1 MRPESQD
8 EAFDEYAD
16 WVRRIDGRHAP
27 AHFATGVLCA
37 LTTLD
42 FRGLWLLAANEPSIF
57 RSHVCRFNG
66 QAPSSLFVGHK
77 VLEYHNMDIDP
88 SHIRNFSII
97 AHIDHGKSTLSDRIL
112 EQTGTV
118 AERDMQAQ
126 LLDTMDIE
134 RERGITIKSQAV
146 RVMYEADD
154 GELYQFNL
162 IDTPG
167 HVDFTYEV
175 SRSLAACDGAVLVV
189 DATQGVEAQTV
200 ANAMLAMNS
209 NLEII
214 PLINKIDLPAAEP
227 ERVRGEI
234 EDGLAIPA
242 DDAILASGK
251 TGEGVHDLLEAVV
264 YNIPAPNGD
273 ASAPLRAL
281 IFDSYFD
288 AYRGVVA
295 LVRVIDGSIK
305 QGDRIKMMAT
315 GTHTLA
321 EEVGARTPSE
331 VAMPELST
339 GEVGY
344 LVTGLKDVS
353 QVKVGDTLTLAEG
366 GSDEPLPGYREAK
379 PMVFTGLYPIDG
391 DQYEPLKEALEKLSL
406 NDPALEW
413 EPETS
418 HALGFGFR
426 VGFLGLLHM
435 EVIKER
441 LEREFGLDLLATA
454 PSVEYHVVMRNGEE
468 ITVHSPQE
476 MPEPGTYDHIE
487 EPYLKAKIL
496 IPPDYVGAVMDLAV
510 DRRGTFVT
518 MNYLSQTTVE
528 MLWEIPLSEL
538 ILDFFDKLKS
548 NTKGYASLDYE
559 FMGYKRSD
567 LVKLDILLA
576 GKPVDALSFIIHKD
590 KAYSRG
596 DVLARK
602 LKEIIPRQMFE
613 VPIQAAVGSRVLA
626 RQTVKAKRKD
636 VLAKCYGGD
645 ITRKRKLLE
654 KQKEGKKRMKALG
667 NVEVPQEAF
676 MAILKV
682 DD

>member
-1 MRPESQD
+1 MDMPQD
-8 EAFDEYAD
+8 
-16 WVRRIDGRHAP
+16 I
-27 AHFATGVLCA
+27 
-37 LTTLD
+37 
-42 FRGLWLLAANEPSIF
+42 
-57 RSHVCRFNG
+57 
-66 QAPSSLFVGHK
+66 
-77 VLEYHNMDIDP
+77 

-97 AHIDHGKSTLSDRIL
+97 AHIDHGKSTISDRIL

-118 AERDMQAQ
+118 SERDMQEQ

-146 RVMYEADD
+146 RVSYTADD
-154 GELYQFNL
+154 GETYQLNL

-175 SRSLAACDGAVLVV
+175 SRSLAACEGAVLVV

-200 ANAMLAMNS
+200 ANAMLAMNAD
-209 NLEII
+209 LEII

-227 ERVRGEI
+227 ERVREDI
-234 EDGLAIPA
+234 EESLAVPA
-242 DDAILASGK
+242 DDAVLASGK
-251 TGEGVHDLLEAVV
+251 TGQGVHDLLESIV
-264 YNIPAPNGD
+264 YNIPAPEGD
-273 ASAPLRAL
+273 PTGTLRAL
-281 IFDSYFD
+281 IFDSFFD

-295 LVRVIDGSIK
+295 LVRVIDGAIAK
-305 QGDRIKMMAT
+305 GDAVRLMAT
-315 GTHTLA
+315 GTQVLV
-321 EEVGARTPSE
+321 EEVGARKPVEEPLS
-331 VAMPELST
+331 ELSA

-344 LVTGLKDVS
+344 LVTGLKDVR
-353 QVKVGDTLTLAEG
+353 QVKVGDTITAVEG
-366 GSDEPLPGYREAK
+366 GAAEPLPGYREAK

-406 NDPALEW
+406 NDPALVW

-426 VGFLGLLHM
+426 VGFLGLLHR

-441 LEREFGLDLLATA
+441 LEREFNLDLLATA
-454 PSVEYHVVMRNGEE
+454 PSVEYHVFVKGGEMVAL
-468 ITVHSPQE
+468 TSPQE
-476 MPEPGTYDHIE
+476 MPDVGTIERIE
-487 EPYLKAKIL
+487 EPYLKAKVL
-496 IPPDYVGAVMDLAV
+496 IPPDYVGAVMDLTVA
-510 DRRGTFVT
+510 RRGIFVT
-518 MNYLSQTTVE
+518 MNYLSPTTVE
-528 MLWEIPLSEL
+528 MIWEIPLSEL

-559 FMGYKRSD
+559 FMGYKESA
-567 LVKLDILLA
+567 LQKLDILLG
-576 GKPVDALSFIIHKD
+576 GKPVDALSFIVHKE
-590 KAYSRG
+590 KAYDRG
-596 DVLARK
+596 RVLCER

-613 VPIQAAVGSRVLA
+613 VPIQAAVGGRVLA

-654 KQKEGKKRMKALG
+654 KQKAGKKRMKAIG

-682 DD
+682 DE